1 MGKATKALGKSVG
14 NSLGYT
20 VRMMVGTKT
29 DEKTKV
35 THKIHNG
42 KFGIYA
48 GKNKIDEANDIDDAV
63 SKINKLV
70 AQNIID
76 NQKVNSRKK

>member
-1 MGKATKALGKSVG
+1 MGKNNSTLGKAVG
-14 NSLGYT
+14 NQLGYT

-29 DEKTKV
+29 DDKTKR

-48 GKNKIDEANDIDDAV
+48 GKNKIEEENNIPDAID
-63 SKINKLV
+63 KIKKIV
-70 AQNIID
+70 DQKIMD
-76 NQKVNSRKK
+76 NHRSRKK